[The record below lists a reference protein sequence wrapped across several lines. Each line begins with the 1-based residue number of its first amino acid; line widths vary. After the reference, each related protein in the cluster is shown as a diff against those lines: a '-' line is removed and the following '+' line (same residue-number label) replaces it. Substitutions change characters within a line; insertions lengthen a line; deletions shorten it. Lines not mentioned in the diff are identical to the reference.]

1 MLRPRPGANRRG
13 DAPHGALAE
22 RLDDG
27 AWRGWRFE
35 SLARLEFAV
44 PLRSVLAQAA
54 ALAVSF
60 SGGWAAVAIGT
71 PAGWMSGAMIAMTA
85 LAAAGLAPPF
95 SAPLRNFVIVL
106 AGVSM
111 GSGAS
116 PQALGALA
124 HYPLSLTMMVVAV
137 AAMTLSSYAV
147 LVRSPG
153 FSRQTA
159 LYAAIPGALS
169 YVFVAAQGTG
179 ADMPRIAVAQVFR
192 IFVLMAIVPLMAGRI
207 GALAPISGVRFDP
220 ALVTLALVAIAGAAA
235 YGLARLGVASGVLY
249 AAIGVSVLAHGFG
262 LAPGRPLPAIQ
273 VAAQALVGAWV
284 GTRFIGFDWHLLRRL
299 IVSATAAFLAALAAA
314 TLFAAATAS
323 LIKASFVQVLV
334 AFAPGGL
341 EAMTMM
347 AFALGLDPLFVGAHH
362 LARFFLIS
370 LTLPFLSKAAAGRG
384 QSAAGP
390 EGS

>member
-1 MLRPRPGANRRG
+1 MKLALPKGSSGKTYGRSGALRLQLRSVFAQ
-13 DAPHGALAE
+13 AALLAGALA
-22 RLDDG
+22 
-27 AWRGWRFE
+27 
-35 SLARLEFAV
+35 
-44 PLRSVLAQAA
+44 
-54 ALAVSF
+54 
-60 SGGWAAVAIGT
+60 GGWAAASSGA
-71 PAGWMSGAMIAMTA
+71 PAGWMSGAMIAVTA
-85 LAAAGLAPPF
+85 LAAIGLARPF
-95 SAPLRNFVIVL
+95 PAPLRDFVILL

-124 HYPLSLTMMVVAV
+124 HYPVSLTLMVLAV

-179 ADMPRIAVAQVFR
+179 ADMPRVAVAQVFR
-192 IFVLMAIVPLMAGRI
+192 IFVLMAIVPLIAGRL
-207 GALAPISGVRFDP
+207 GAAAPPLSLHYDP
-220 ALVTLALVAIAGAAA
+220 LLVTLALIVAAGVAA
-235 YGLARLGVASGVLY
+235 YGLSRLGVSSALLY
-249 AAIGVSVLAHGFG
+249 AAIVVYVLAHGFG
-262 LAPGRPLPAIQ
+262 LAPGRPQPAVQI
-273 VAAQALVGAWV
+273 AAQTLVGAWV

-299 IVSATAAFLAALAAA
+299 MAAASAAFVAALAAA
-314 TLFAAATAS
+314 ALFAAATSA
-323 LIKASFVQVLV
+323 LIGVSFVQALV

-370 LTLPFLSKAAAGRG
+370 LTLPFAARVVNESQGDGR
-384 QSAAGP
+384 
-390 EGS
+390 